1 MELIQLGELEQLML
15 KEQGLTIHSVPEKDQ
30 IVYLRENSNIS
41 TGGDSIDVTDVFSDA
56 YKQIA
61 QQAVEALGAKISGI
75 DLIIPDKDIDPQ
87 TDDQA
92 YGIIEANFNPAMH
105 MHVYPFAGQ
114 GRRLTMNVLELLYPE
129 VINRQEETK

>member
-1 MELIQLGELEQLML
+1 ML

-41 TGGDSIDVTDVFSDA
+41 TGGDSIDVTDEFSEA

-105 MHVYPFAGQ
+105 MHVYPFAGK

-129 VINRQEETK
+129 VIKTQN

>member
-1 MELIQLGELEQLML
+1 ML

-41 TGGDSIDVTDVFSDA
+41 TGGDSIDVTDEFSDA

>member
-41 TGGDSIDVTDVFSDA
+41 TGGDSIDVTDEFSDA

>member
-1 MELIQLGELEQLML
+1 ML

-41 TGGDSIDVTDVFSDA
+41 TGGDSIDVTDEFSEA

-129 VINRQEETK
+129 VISTPKKN

>member
-1 MELIQLGELEQLML
+1 ML

-41 TGGDSIDVTDVFSDA
+41 TGGDSIDVTDEFSDA

-129 VINRQEETK
+129 VINRQKEAK